1 VKTGAPK
8 NLWPLISKT
17 RNTGALAKKRQ
28 LNRAA
33 SIEREETKRILLR
46 IADDYER
53 IAKMVER
60 QRDRD
65 QT

>member
-1 VKTGAPK
+1 MAADVKDPQY
-8 NLWPLISKT
+8 WRS
-17 RNTGALAKKRQ
+17 RQ
-28 LNRAA
+28 EEVLSRAE

-60 QRDRD
+60 QRDRE
-65 QT
+65 QK

>member
-1 VKTGAPK
+1 MAADLKETQYWRSRKEEV
-8 NLWPLISKT
+8 
-17 RNTGALAKKRQ
+17 
-28 LNRAA
+28 LNRAE